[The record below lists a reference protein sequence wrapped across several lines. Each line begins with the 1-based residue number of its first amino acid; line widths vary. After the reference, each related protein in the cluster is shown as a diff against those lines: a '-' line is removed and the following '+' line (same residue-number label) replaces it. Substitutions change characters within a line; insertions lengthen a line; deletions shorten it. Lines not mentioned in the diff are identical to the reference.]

1 MVDVCWKAY
10 TMFSTIIAALV
21 AGLIV
26 GPLARLVLPGKQ
38 NLSVPMTIL
47 LGAVGALLG
56 VFLGSLLF
64 NYGGGPLNFWGLILG
79 VIGAIIVVLAYG
91 AITGRDTT
99 HERVGR

>member
-1 MVDVCWKAY
+1 MIG
-10 TMFSTIIAALV
+10 TIITALI

-38 NLSVPMTIL
+38 NISIPMTIL

-56 VFLGSLLF
+56 SFLGSLVF
-64 NYGGGPLNFWGLILG
+64 NYDGGLLNFWGIILG

-91 AITGRDTT
+91 AITGRESTNN
-99 HERVGR
+99 RVGR